1 MTQTIDRDRIRR
13 WASCVDDPHQVDEM
27 AVPSYLHP
35 NPLIRWL
42 FRKRLATALALL
54 GTGPFRAGLDFGCG
68 VGLLLPELAART
80 DRVFATDLELG
91 PARAMKAELGLE
103 NLTLVEPE
111 LLEATVEE
119 GSLDYV
125 IATDSLEHVDDPATR
140 IATFATMLRP
150 GGVFILSGPT
160 ETRLYRLGRLLAGF
174 GGKEHYHHT
183 DIFDL
188 HDTIGADG
196 RFARDEGRRLPVPGL
211 VEAFLIDRFR
221 RR

>member
-1 MTQTIDRDRIRR
+1 MNETIDRERIRR
-13 WASCVDDPHQVDEM
+13 WASCVEDPHQVDEM
-27 AVPSYLHP
+27 AVPSYLHA

-42 FRKRLATALALL
+42 FHKRLQTAAALL
-54 GTGPFRAGLDFGCG
+54 GVGPFEAGLDFGCG
-68 VGLLLPELAART
+68 VGLMLPKLAHRT
-80 DRVFATDLELG
+80 TSVFATDLELG
-91 PARAMKAELGLE
+91 PARAMLDDLGLA
-103 NLTLVEPE
+103 NVTLVEPE
-111 LLEATVEE
+111 HLQAAIPV

-125 IATDSLEHVDDPATR
+125 IATDSLEHVDEPATQ
-140 IATFATMLRP
+140 IASFATMLRP

-174 GGKEHYHHT
+174 GGKGHYHHT

-188 HDTIGADG
+188 HDTIRADG
-196 RFARDEGRRLPVPGL
+196 RFAHDEGRRLPVPKL

>member
-1 MTQTIDRDRIRR
+1 MTKSIDREHIRR

-42 FRKRLATALALL
+42 FRKRLAVAVELL
-54 GTGPFRAGLDFGCG
+54 GPGPFEAGLDFGCG
-68 VGLLLPELAART
+68 VGLLLPDLASRSAK
-80 DRVFATDLELG
+80 VFATDLELG
-91 PARAMKAELGLE
+91 PARAMVAEL
-103 NLTLVEPE
+103 NLSNVE
-111 LLEATVEE
+111 LLEPAAFAGVIPE

-125 IATDSLEHVDDPATR
+125 VATDSLEHVDDPAGQ
-140 IATFATMLRP
+140 IAAFARLLRP
-150 GGVFILSGPT
+150 GGLFILSGPT

-174 GGKEHYHHT
+174 AGKEHYHHT

-188 HDTIGADG
+188 HRTIRADG
-196 RFARDEGRRLPVPGL
+196 RFAHDGGHRLPVPKV
-211 VEAFLIDRFR
+211 VEAFLVDRFR